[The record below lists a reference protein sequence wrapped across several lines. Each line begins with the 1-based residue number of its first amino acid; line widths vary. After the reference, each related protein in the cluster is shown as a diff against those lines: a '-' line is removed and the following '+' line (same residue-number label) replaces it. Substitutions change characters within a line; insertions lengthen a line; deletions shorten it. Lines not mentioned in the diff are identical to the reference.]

1 MYSTTRLL
9 QLTGTV
15 LVTGAIAVLVAAP
28 ASAVTSAAD
37 SAFLSDL
44 RAEGIGYES
53 AGDVIANAYQ
63 VCSELDSGISATAIG
78 LEIMDH
84 TGINARQAAAFLVN
98 SIDYY
103 CPQHAE
109 AFG

>member
-1 MYSTTRLL
+1 MHSTTRLL
-9 QLTGTV
+9 QLTGTA
-15 LVTGAIAVLVAAP
+15 LVTGMIGLLSAAP
-28 ASAVTSAAD
+28 ASALTSAAD

-53 AGDVIANAYQ
+53 AGEVIGNAYQ
-63 VCSELDSGISATAIG
+63 VCRELDSGISATAIG
-78 LEIMDH
+78 LEIMDY
-84 TGINARQAAAFLVN
+84 TGVNARQAAAFLVN
-98 SIDYY
+98 SVDYY

>member
-1 MYSTTRLL
+1 M
-9 QLTGTV
+9 
-15 LVTGAIAVLVAAP
+15 
-28 ASAVTSAAD
+28 
-37 SAFLSDL
+37 
-44 RAEGIGYES
+44 
-53 AGDVIANAYQ
+53 
-63 VCSELDSGISATAIG
+63 CSELDSGISATAIG

>member
-9 QLTGTV
+9 QLTGTA

-53 AGDVIANAYQ
+53 AGDVIAPMPTRCAA
-63 VCSELDSGISATAIG
+63 SSTRGSAPPRSDWRSWTTPASTP
-78 LEIMDH
+78 D
-84 TGINARQAAAFLVN
+84 RPRR
-98 SIDYY
+98 SW
-103 CPQHAE
+103 
-109 AFG
+109 